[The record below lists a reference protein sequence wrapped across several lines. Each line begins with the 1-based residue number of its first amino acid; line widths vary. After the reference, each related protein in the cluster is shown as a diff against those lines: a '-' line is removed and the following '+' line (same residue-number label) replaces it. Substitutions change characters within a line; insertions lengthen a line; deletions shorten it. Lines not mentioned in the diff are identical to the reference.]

1 MDSSQN
7 AFWPHSSSSSPPDS
21 PPQRREIGGFRFG
34 SLGRGLYPKRAGQ
47 LTRQRKLRHL
57 DDSELG
63 GLDLR
68 ERSYSLPV
76 SPKSTSGLR
85 WPKGSERWS
94 CPPVPQPQPLPQP
107 LPLPELPS
115 HIGRRPG
122 PPDSNLGQRGVRS
135 PVTADGNGTGDR
147 TLYGSRFWSVYARG
161 STWKNTDHLATKSA
175 NSPRGFSQDLNDE
188 ACPYNLRVNIPA
200 RSAPTSGFSSPALS
214 PQRFSPGERLPSSY
228 AAIQDFQSPGFDRL
242 PGCSSQMS
250 PLKTPHTPDYSPLHS
265 PTVQSPCISPC
276 LSPKSP
282 TGIAFSLYPKLLPG
296 SHVTWPEKNG
306 HVTVHPLPLP
316 PIALMPSELPLPPK
330 ALTPSESAISH
341 HTAEKPNVPSMKS
354 QWQKGKLIGRGT
366 FGSVYVATN
375 RETGALCAMKE
386 VDIIP
391 DDPKS
396 SECIK
401 QLEQVDDHFY
411 IYLEY
416 VHPGSINKYVDHF
429 GAMTENVVRNFT
441 RHILSGLAYLH
452 STKTIHRDIKGANL
466 LVDSFGVVK
475 LADFGLAKFLTGQA
489 CDLSLKGSPHWM
501 APEVMQAVLRKDAN
515 PDLAFAVDIWS
526 LGCTIIEMLNGRPPW
541 SEFAAPAA
549 MFKVLHESPPLPET
563 LSSEGKDFLQ
573 HCFRR
578 NPAER
583 PSAAMLLDHSFVR
596 SSQDQNVS
604 GFSQA
609 FSGMQL
615 VDKPRSPGDAM
626 KHKIHSMPLSSG
638 TQTMNRNVLRETSHF
653 TLKVL
658 PNLSPLLNHTSHIPM
673 TCSLENR
680 NHCAGLK
687 TRGRDL
693 HPL

>member
-1 MDSSQN
+1 MRLT
-7 AFWPHSSSSSPPDS
+7 SPPTLFYQ
-21 PPQRREIGGFRFG
+21 PLKWIPRRTPLATFFVVVSRFSATAAEIGGFRFG
-34 SLGRGLYPKRAGQ
+34 SLGRGLYPKRAHQ

-68 ERSYSLPV
+68 S
-76 SPKSTSGLR
+76 STSGLR

-94 CPPVPQPQPLPQP
+94 CPPVPQPLPQP

-214 PQRFSPGERLPSSY
+214 PQRFSPG
-228 AAIQDFQSPGFDRL
+228 A
-242 PGCSSQMS
+242 
-250 PLKTPHTPDYSPLHS
+250 
-265 PTVQSPCISPC
+265 
-276 LSPKSP
+276 
-282 TGIAFSLYPKLLPG
+282 

-330 ALTPSESAISH
+330 ASTPSESAISH
-341 HTAEKPNVPSMKS
+341 HTAEKPNVPSMKI

-401 QLEQVDDHFY
+401 QLEQEIKVLHHLKHPNIVQYYGSEIVDDHFY

-429 GAMTENVVRNFT
+429 GAITENVVRNFT

-475 LADFGLAKFLTGQA
+475 LADFGLAKFLTGKT

-526 LGCTIIEMLNGRPPW
+526 LGCTIIEMLTGRPPW
-541 SEFAAPAA
+541 SELAAPAA
-549 MFKVLHESPPLPET
+549 MFKVFHESPRLPET

-638 TQTMNRNVLRETSHF
+638 AQTMNRNVLR
-653 TLKVL
+653 
-658 PNLSPLLNHTSHIPM
+658 
-673 TCSLENR
+673 TCSLENS

-693 HPL
+693 HPP